1 LYRHSSILTGCI
13 EDCQYRAQPA
23 DFESVNVDVTTFFGA
38 LGVLLP
44 VVFVIGLGFWAG
56 RTKRFDSDQVAGLNE
71 LVLDFAFPA
80 LLFVGIARASRDTLF
95 ADGPYVVALLVAT
108 LGLFLVVASIS
119 VFVLRHSI
127 GAAAIQAACVT
138 YSNASFAGI
147 PILTPLFGASSLFAI
162 AIAAMILNVTIV
174 PVMVTMLEYDKQR
187 AGGGADGLAA
197 LIRRSVFGSLT
208 RPYVVAPMLATVFVL
223 LGLHIPQEIDS
234 MLALIGSATSGVAL
248 FVAGIILATYQLR
261 MTPETLGNVTVKM
274 FVQPVLMAGL
284 VMAFAIAKPLGSEA
298 TLICAI
304 STAVMCPMLAMRY
317 KVYEAEAASTF
328 LLTTVAMI
336 VTIPIAIALTGRA

>member
-1 LYRHSSILTGCI
+1 MALETLFNAI
-13 EDCQYRAQPA
+13 EI
-23 DFESVNVDVTTFFGA
+23 
-38 LGVLLP
+38 LLP
-44 VVFVIGLGFWAG
+44 VIFVIALGFWAG

-95 ADGPYVVALLVAT
+95 ADAPYVVALLVAT

-119 VFVLRHSI
+119 MFVLRHTI
-127 GAAAIQAACVT
+127 GAAAIQSACVT

-147 PILTPLFGASSLFAI
+147 PILTPLFGESSLLAI

-174 PVMVTMLEYDKQR
+174 PVMVTMLEYNKQR
-187 AGGGADGLAA
+187 TGGSVHALGT
-197 LIRRSVFGSLT
+197 LIRRSVIGSLT
-208 RPYVVAPMLATVFVL
+208 RPYVVAPILATAFVL

-248 FVAGIILATYQLR
+248 FVAGIILATYQLK

-274 FVQPVLMAGL
+274 VVQPLLMAGL
-284 VMAFAIAKPLGSEA
+284 VVVLAIAKPLGSEA

-336 VTIPIAIALTGRA
+336 VTVPIVIALTR